1 MVGVSKTQLECS
13 IPPEC
18 PHSKMKPVL
27 SVGIR
32 SNIRVTLDFQ
42 CEWIGGSQGG
52 VEEISGGKAAVSGES
67 LGEGH
72 VGMVGIAGAI
82 SLLHLIIILDLV
94 FV

>member
-27 SVGIR
+27 SVGIGP
-32 SNIRVTLDFQ
+32 NIRVTLDFE
-42 CEWIGGSQGG
+42 CERIGAGKDG
-52 VEEISGGKAAVSGES
+52 VEEIASGKAAVSSES

-72 VGMVGIAGAI
+72 VGMVGIARAVP
-82 SLLHLIIILDLV
+82 LLHLIIILDLV